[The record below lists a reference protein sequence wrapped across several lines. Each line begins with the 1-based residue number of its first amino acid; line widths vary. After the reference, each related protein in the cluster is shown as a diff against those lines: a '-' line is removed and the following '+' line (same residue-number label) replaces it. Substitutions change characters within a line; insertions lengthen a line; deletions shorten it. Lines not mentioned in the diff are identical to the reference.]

1 MSRLTWALALS
12 ACVSEAP
19 VLMRPLD
26 LPGVRTTAR
35 GEIVLRCQPEDAD
48 VLLDGVPQ
56 GICGDFDGTSGALGL
71 GDRERRVEV
80 RKSGFSAWEGQLVAD
95 GTRMIVHV
103 TLTRMEG
110 STP

>member
-1 MSRLTWALALS
+1 MSRLAWALALS

-19 VLMRPLD
+19 VLRRSFE
-26 LPGVRTTAR
+26 LPGARSTAR
-35 GEIVLRCQPEDAD
+35 GEVVLRCEPEDAD
-48 VLLDGVPQ
+48 VSLDGVPQ
-56 GICGDFDGTSGALGL
+56 GTCGDFDGTSGALGL
-71 GDRERRVEV
+71 GDRERWVEV